1 MKELYEE
8 APIMKDIYI
17 YTLQNGYRYFV
28 FVVVGY
34 TIAYVKELS
43 EGAL

>member
-1 MKELYEE
+1 
-8 APIMKDIYI
+8 MKDIYI
-17 YTLQNGYRYFV
+17 YTLCNVYKCFV

>member
-1 MKELYEE
+1 
-8 APIMKDIYI
+8 MKDIYI
-17 YTLQNGYRYFV
+17 YTLYNVYRSFV
-28 FVVVGY
+28 FVVVAY